1 MTSAYEDVSNE
12 NIDLFVAENPLAWIV
27 PTGDPSSAI
36 LMPLLLELA
45 ADGSAASFLGHLPR
59 SAAATYRLRED
70 PRAVVLF
77 LGPNAYI
84 QPSWIS
90 KPNWAPTWNFVSLKV
105 TGDILLDGSMS
116 TEAVTRLVEHME
128 NRTTSGWT
136 VDQIGPRF
144 DGLLRGI
151 IGFRMAIDQLVPR
164 FKVGQ
169 DESEESRREIRSALA
184 DEPLEKWMD

>member
-12 NIDLFVAENPLAWIV
+12 SIGLFVAENPLAWIV

-59 SAAATYRLRED
+59 SAAATHRLRED

-164 FKVGQ
+164 YKVGQ

-184 DEPLEKWMD
+184 DEPLLKWMD